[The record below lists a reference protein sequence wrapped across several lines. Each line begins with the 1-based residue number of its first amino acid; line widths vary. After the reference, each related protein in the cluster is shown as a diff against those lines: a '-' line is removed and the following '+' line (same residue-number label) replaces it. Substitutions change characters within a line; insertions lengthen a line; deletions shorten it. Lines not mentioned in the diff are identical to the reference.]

1 MNKDASF
8 HDITFF
14 NRFVELF
21 GFQVP
26 SHFLLLQTSPL
37 SSNLLKLGAAHSVI
51 RTTELE
57 YFWKDAISP
66 FFFHSLAFYFS

>member
-1 MNKDASF
+1 MRSYGMNKDASF

-26 SHFLLLQTSPL
+26 SHFLLLQTSPYRL
-37 SSNLLKLGAAHSVI
+37 TFLNSALLIL
-51 RTTELE
+51 
-57 YFWKDAISP
+57 
-66 FFFHSLAFYFS
+66 